1 MLLFPYSQLTA
12 GNSNMSAFSD
22 YLENKVLDHLLGAVP
37 FTAPGTVYFALYTSA
52 PSDAG
57 GGTEVSGG
65 GYSRVAVVNNATNWP
80 AATAGTKRNGAV
92 ITFPEATAAWGSIT
106 AIGILDAA
114 TAGNLLFW
122 TSITSR
128 SVVTGDIPRF
138 NAQGVSITLN

>member
-1 MLLFPYSQLTA
+1 
-12 GNSNMSAFSD
+12 MSAFSD

-37 FTAPGTVYFALYTSA
+37 FTAPSTVYFALYTSS
-52 PSDAG
+52 PNDAG

-65 GYSRVAVVNNATNWP
+65 GYARVAVANNAVNWP
-80 AATAGTKRNGAV
+80 GAATGTKRNGTT
-92 ITFPEATAAWGSIT
+92 ITFPEASATWGTIV
-106 AIGILDAA
+106 AIGILDAVSS
-114 TAGNLLFW
+114 GNLLFW